1 MLPRRRRLPW
11 RRLLPGSIASALRAA
26 EYLHGWLVHLVLRL
40 TDCVDASQSARMCN
54 LARDPFHVRK
64 GGLGFLHQ
72 PELSTDV
79 L

>member
-1 MLPRRRRLPW
+1 
-11 RRLLPGSIASALRAA
+11 
-26 EYLHGWLVHLVLRL
+26 
-40 TDCVDASQSARMCN
+40 MCN

-64 GGLGFLHQ
+64 GGLDFLHQ